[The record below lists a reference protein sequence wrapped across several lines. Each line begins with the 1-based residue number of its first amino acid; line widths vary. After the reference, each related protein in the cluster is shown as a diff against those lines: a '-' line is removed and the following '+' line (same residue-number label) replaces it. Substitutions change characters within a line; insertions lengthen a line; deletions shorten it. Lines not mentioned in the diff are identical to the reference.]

1 MNVIKSMVTT
11 PPNILATK
19 QNYSRKTMLFTNARD
34 EKNMK
39 EWATHHLLLGFDIIY
54 IFDHKS
60 KIPLKNEF
68 HKFSKKVIIERIEMN
83 NPVKLP
89 LMTRAVKIAKRLGVD
104 WMLYLDAD
112 EFLVLNN
119 FIGVRH
125 LLRNYN
131 FAHSLGINWLM
142 FGSSYHKKDPPGLL
156 IENYTKSVQTIDQH
170 VKTFV
175 RPEYVTSVSN
185 PHFYNVIFP
194 NKMFSMNMKNM
205 SGTPA
210 FNVWP
215 IEYKDAPAF
224 IAHYVHQSEESYINR
239 KLKLPT
245 DSENSFRGIDQ
256 HMHKHYNDVDNFLV
270 RNKYAARVTHFLNI
284 ANNVTISN
292 EVKQQIQDNFE
303 SVDKAQIILQESHD
317 SEIPQNETM

>member
-1 MNVIKSMVTT
+1 MNVRKTMITT

-19 QNYSRKTMLFTNARD
+19 KNYSTKTILFTNARD

-39 EWATHHLLLGFDIIY
+39 EWVTHHLLLRFDIIY

-60 KIPLKNEF
+60 KVPLKNEF
-68 HKFSKKVIIERIEMN
+68 HNFSKRVIIERVEMN

-119 FIGVRH
+119 YMGVKH
-125 LLRNYN
+125 LLRSYN

-142 FGSSYHKKDPPGLL
+142 FGSSYHKKDPWGLL

-175 RPEYVTSVSN
+175 RPEYVTSVTN
-185 PHFYNVIFP
+185 PHFYNVIFQ
-194 NKMFSMNMKNM
+194 NRMFSMNMKNM
-205 SGTPA
+205 SGSPA

-215 IEYKDAPAF
+215 IDYKDAPAF

-239 KLKLPT
+239 KLKLPM
-245 DSENSFRGIDQ
+245 DSHSSFRGVDQ

-270 RNKYAARVTHFLNI
+270 RNKYAGKVRHFLNI

-292 EVKQQIQDNFE
+292 ELKQQVEEQVE
-303 SVDKAQIILQESHD
+303 SVDESDTTLQEEHISF
-317 SEIPQNETM
+317 EVTK

>member
-1 MNVIKSMVTT
+1 MNVKKTMITT

-19 QNYSRKTMLFTNARD
+19 QNYSTRTILFTNARD

-39 EWATHHLLLGFDIIY
+39 EWVTHHLLLRFDIIY

-68 HKFSKKVIIERIEMN
+68 HNFSKRVIIERIEMN

-112 EFLVLNN
+112 EFLVLNH
-119 FIGVRH
+119 FMGVRH

-142 FGSSYHKKDPPGLL
+142 FGSSYHKKDPSGLL

-175 RPEYVTSVSN
+175 RPEYVTSVTN
-185 PHFYNVIFP
+185 PHYFNVIFP
-194 NKMFSMNMKNM
+194 NKMFSINMKNM
-205 SGTPA
+205 ANTP

-215 IEYKDAPAF
+215 IDYKDAPAF

-239 KLKLPT
+239 KLKLPM
-245 DSENSFRGIDQ
+245 DSHSSFRGIDQ

-270 RNKYAARVTHFLNI
+270 RNKYAERVRHFLNI
-284 ANNVTISN
+284 ANNVIISD
-292 EVKQQIQDNFE
+292 EVKEKLEQQLASGEE
-303 SVDKAQIILQESHD
+303 SDTTLQESLN
-317 SEIPQNETM
+317 NETVQSDMQ

>member
-1 MNVIKSMVTT
+1 MNVRKTMITT

-19 QNYSRKTMLFTNARD
+19 KNYSTKTILFTNARD

-39 EWATHHLLLGFDIIY
+39 EWVTHHLLLRFDIIY

-60 KIPLKNEF
+60 KVPLKNEF
-68 HKFSKKVIIERIEMN
+68 HNFSKRVIIERIEMN

-119 FIGVRH
+119 YMGVRH
-125 LLRNYN
+125 MLRSYN

-175 RPEYVTSVSN
+175 RPEYVTSVTN

-194 NKMFSMNMKNM
+194 NRMFSINMKNM
-205 SGTPA
+205 ANTP

-215 IEYKDAPAF
+215 VDYKEVPAF
-224 IAHYVHQSEESYINR
+224 IGHYVHQSEETYWNR
-239 KLKLPT
+239 KLKLPRDDLLGNRT
-245 DSENSFRGIDQ
+245 VDLN
-256 HMHKHYNDVDNFLV
+256 MHKHYNDVDNFLV
-270 RNKYAARVTHFLNI
+270 RNKYAGKVRHFLNI

-292 EVKQQIQDNFE
+292 EVKQQLEEQLECVDE
-303 SVDKAQIILQESHD
+303 SDTTLQEEHISL
-317 SEIPQNETM
+317 EVTK

>member
-1 MNVIKSMVTT
+1 MNVKKTMITT

-19 QNYSRKTMLFTNARD
+19 QNYSTRTILFTNARD

-39 EWATHHLLLGFDIIY
+39 EWVTHHLLLRFDIIY

-68 HKFSKKVIIERIEMN
+68 HNFSKRVIIERIEMN
-83 NPVKLP
+83 NPIKLP

-112 EFLVLNN
+112 EFLVLNH
-119 FIGVRH
+119 FMGVRH

-142 FGSSYHKKDPPGLL
+142 FGSSYYKKDPIGL
-156 IENYTKSVQTIDQH
+156 ITENYTKSVQTIDQH

-175 RPEYVTSVSN
+175 RPEYVTSVTN
-185 PHFYNVIFP
+185 PHYFNVIFP
-194 NKMFSMNMKNM
+194 NKMFSINMKNM
-205 SGTPA
+205 SGSPA
-210 FNVWP
+210 FNIWT
-215 IEYKDAPAF
+215 IDYKDAPAF

-239 KLKLPT
+239 KVKLPM
-245 DSENSFRGIDQ
+245 DSHNSYRGVDQ
-256 HMHKHYNDVDNFLV
+256 QMHKHYNDVDNFLV
-270 RNKYAARVTHFLNI
+270 RNKYATRTRHFLNI
-284 ANNVTISN
+284 ANNVSVSN
-292 EVKQQIQDNFE
+292 DVEEQIEEQLKIMEKTDTTLSETPNNT
-303 SVDKAQIILQESHD
+303 VLQND
-317 SEIPQNETM
+317 TV

>member
-1 MNVIKSMVTT
+1 MNVKKTMITT

-19 QNYSRKTMLFTNARD
+19 QNYSTRTILFTNARD

-39 EWATHHLLLGFDIIY
+39 EWVTHHLLLRFDIIY

-68 HKFSKKVIIERIEMN
+68 HNFSKRVIIERVEMN

-112 EFLVLNN
+112 EFLVLNK
-119 FIGVRH
+119 FVGVKH
-125 LLRNYN
+125 LLNNYN
-131 FAHSLGINWLM
+131 FANSLGINWLM

-175 RPEYVTSVSN
+175 RPEYVTSVTN
-185 PHFYNVIFP
+185 PHYYNVIFP
-194 NKMFSMNMKNM
+194 NRMFSINMKNM
-205 SGTPA
+205 SGSPA
-210 FNVWP
+210 FNVWT
-215 IEYKDAPAF
+215 IDYKDASAF

-239 KLKLPT
+239 KLKLPM
-245 DSENSFRGIDQ
+245 DSHNSFRGVDQ

-270 RNKYAARVTHFLNI
+270 RNKYVPRLKHFLNI
-284 ANNVTISN
+284 ANNLKISN
-292 EVKQQIQDNFE
+292 EVKEQIEEQFDSIDE
-303 SVDKAQIILQESHD
+303 SDVTLQEED
-317 SEIPQNETM
+317 SSIEVTK